1 MFNKYIS
8 KLLVT
13 SLIIILLYNISS
25 ILIISFS
32 LKNDAYFSKVINFLP
47 YNYSIFFIKPLTLK
61 KKDFQIKSSGST
73 KFYNL
78 LNKTE
83 KKSALDSNYWE
94 IKVLHQISN
103 GSSRSEFERNFINL
117 FVLSKNNK
125 KKNKSLKLYYLRNIP
140 RLSDDL
146 GRIIMQK

>member
-1 MFNKYIS
+1 MLQKNRADKINGKINFILIKSNMFLFNKYIS

-125 KKNKSLKLYYLRNIP
+125 KKK
-140 RLSDDL
+140 
-146 GRIIMQK
+146 